1 MTGEK
6 KTVGKKTAEVR
17 TKELTMAILRIQKGR
32 SRIGETKL
40 SIAAVAREADV
51 STSLIHNHYPKIAE
65 RINAEAGRS
74 SKKQLDTKQEQFK
87 AAKQKSRGLRAE
99 VIEWKAKFTKLASI
113 NEVLADENRR
123 LKIQLSDPKVVGLR
137 GRS

>member
-6 KTVGKKTAEVR
+6 KTAEAR

-32 SRIGETKL
+32 SRIGETEL

-51 STSLIHNHYPKIAE
+51 STSLIHNHYPMIAA

-74 SKKQLDTKQEQFK
+74 SKKQLDAKQEQFK
-87 AAKQKSRGLRAE
+87 AEKQKSRALRAE
-99 VIEWKAKFTKLASI
+99 VIEWKAKLARLASI

-123 LKIQLSDPKVVGLR
+123 LRVQLSNPKVVGLR
-137 GRS
+137 DNS

>member
-1 MTGEK
+1 MTG
-6 KTVGKKTAEVR
+6 GKKTAEVR

-51 STSLIHNHYPKIAE
+51 STALIHNHYPKIAE
-65 RINAEAGRS
+65 RINTEAGRS
-74 SKKQLDTKQEQFK
+74 GKKQLDAKQEKLK
-87 AAKQKSRGLRAE
+87 AEKQKSRGLRAE
-99 VIEWKAKFTKLASI
+99 LVEWKAKFAKLASI

-123 LKIQLSDPKVVGLR
+123 LKVQLCDPKVVGLKDR
-137 GRS
+137 RYSE